1 MPESSK
7 GFILGERFPLC
18 PRIIEMYKLLPQE
31 WKSMERDGE
40 PPQVSCRHKFLD
52 VRVWVLYFTNY
63 IRVIVDKDP
72 SRVLDLLGYLVHM
85 IN

>member
-1 MPESSK
+1 
-7 GFILGERFPLC
+7 
-18 PRIIEMYKLLPQE
+18 
-31 WKSMERDGE
+31 MERDGE

-72 SRVLDLLGYLVHM
+72 SRVFDLLGYLVHM